1 MIFSYNTDTTA
12 ILFFLKMLFTK
23 KLSKLQNFHQM
34 EGLGDW
40 QFSAEQ
46 YLKEEF
52 CKKMSVF
59 FVAYNLHI
67 CAWNYHMKA
76 DLKNPG
82 L

>member
-1 MIFSYNTDTTA
+1 
-12 ILFFLKMLFTK
+12 
-23 KLSKLQNFHQM
+23 M

-52 CKKMSVF
+52 CEKMSVF